1 VGSLERR
8 LERLEASKAR
18 ASQGEAGTPR
28 YLDRYFKALENLRR
42 KEAGLAKL
50 PLPYT
55 KEDRSD
61 DEDTLRVTIPT
72 YRALPGWQTGEAA
85 AFLDSWERDLEAKL
99 YRGEMPM

>member
-1 VGSLERR
+1 VGSLENR
-8 LERLEASKAR
+8 LERLEARTER
-18 ASQGEAGTPR
+18 ASRGGTPR